1 MAEQLTKREAV
12 SRGMA
17 HFGNDV
23 PLAQMREWIKKE
35 MGIEMTDKH
44 ISTARGDILRKE
56 GVKKAK
62 PKVAAK
68 KAAPKAAAKKTAPKP
83 QTAPTP
89 QAGPKPVAASAK
101 SSGIP
106 LGDILYVK
114 ELVGRVGPEQLH
126 TLIDALVK

>member
-1 MAEQLTKREAV
+1 MAEQLTKREVV

-17 HFGNDV
+17 HFGNDA
-23 PLAQMREWIKKE
+23 PLSQMREWIKKE
-35 MGIEMTDKH
+35 MGLEMTEKH
-44 ISTARGDILRKE
+44 ISTARGDILRKA
-56 GVKKAK
+56 VPKATPAA
-62 PKVAAK
+62 PKA
-68 KAAPKAAAKKTAPKP
+68 AAPKAAAKKAAPKP

-126 TLIDALVK
+126 TLIAAFAK